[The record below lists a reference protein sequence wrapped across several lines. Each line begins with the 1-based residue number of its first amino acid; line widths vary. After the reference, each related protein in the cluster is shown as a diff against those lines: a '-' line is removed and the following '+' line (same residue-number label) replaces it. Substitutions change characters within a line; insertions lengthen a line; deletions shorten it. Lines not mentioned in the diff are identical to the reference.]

1 MRTVA
6 ARRATEN
13 SPLPVRG
20 LDHRSMERTQAMW
33 KTVREELREVVWL
46 VWAIAGLSALGM
58 VVVASSAAVLG

>member
-1 MRTVA
+1 
-6 ARRATEN
+6 
-13 SPLPVRG
+13 
-20 LDHRSMERTQAMW
+20 MERTQAMW